1 MSPQRESLRRL
12 ITTDEKYLPRPPFY
26 SFTRTA
32 RMMPLMRP
40 QTVTFWAITLPSIV
54 EVTAGHLCRLAR
66 RLAGRCRHR
75 GPLRTRQ
82 AAHRP
87 LHWQARPRIGLRRG
101 RLPRCPAD
109 LGVLVLRNAGW
120 QRLFKPVFAL
130 SPAARI
136 CLSGMLIGIGGIAF
150 YAWHVGEST
159 AQSLVHRMHRC
170 ATVLDD
176 TARLFCYESLGSR
189 QPAKGAN
196 APAIP
201 MGAR

>member
-1 MSPQRESLRRL
+1 MSPGATSGWALPS
-12 ITTDEKYLPRPPFY
+12 PRPSSNSASCSSLY
-26 SFTRTA
+26 
-32 RMMPLMRP
+32 
-40 QTVTFWAITLPSIV
+40 
-54 EVTAGHLCRLAR
+54 
-66 RLAGRCRHR
+66 
-75 GPLRTRQ
+75 
-82 AAHRP
+82 
-87 LHWQARPRIGLRRG
+87 IGKQGLEIDLRRG

-136 CLSGMLIGIGGIAF
+136 CPSGMLIGIGGIAF

-159 AQSLVHRMHRC
+159 AQSLVNRMHRC

>member
-1 MSPQRESLRRL
+1 MSPS
-12 ITTDEKYLPRPPFY
+12 TAPPFC

-40 QTVTFWAITLPSIV
+40 QTVTLWAITLPSIV

-87 LHWQARPRIGLRRG
+87 LHWQARPRIDLRRG

-136 CLSGMLIGIGGIAF
+136 CLSGMLIASVESLF
-150 YAWHVGEST
+150 TREST
-159 AQSLVHRMHRC
+159 AQSLVNRMHRC

-189 QPAKGAN
+189 QPEKGAN

>member
-1 MSPQRESLRRL
+1 MSPS
-12 ITTDEKYLPRPPFY
+12 TAPPFC

-82 AAHRP
+82 AAHQP
-87 LHWQARPRIGLRRG
+87 PHWQARPRIDLRRG

-120 QRLFKPVFAL
+120 QRLFKLVFAL

-159 AQSLVHRMHRC
+159 AAVAAQSYAPMRHGPGRHG
-170 ATVLDD
+170 ATILLRKPWLSP
-176 TARLFCYESLGSR
+176 TR
-189 QPAKGAN
+189 KGGERACHSY
-196 APAIP
+196 
-201 MGAR
+201 GR